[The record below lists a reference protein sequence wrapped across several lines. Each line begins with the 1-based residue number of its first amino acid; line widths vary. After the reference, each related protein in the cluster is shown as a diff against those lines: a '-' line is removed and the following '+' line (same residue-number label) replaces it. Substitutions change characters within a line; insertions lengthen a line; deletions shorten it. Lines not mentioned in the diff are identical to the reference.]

1 MRKRVLILLLIVA
14 MLTMVFALASC
25 ANGGRCGDGHT
36 WINVEKYSDPTCT
49 ESGQVYDRCAVCGIR
64 RKPVTPALGHD
75 YVLVDGTSIAPNCT
89 EPGYEGDFICTRGDC
104 DYIKQGAIVPAKGH
118 KDEDEDHVCDICG
131 NDPCNHIWGDWTD
144 NGDGTHTRVCSLNDS
159 HTETADH
166 MLNDG
171 EVTKPSSCTKDGE
184 IVFTCL
190 DCGCEIFDIIPAT
203 EHAYPENW
211 TDNGDNHI
219 KVCGNGCG
227 IDLTADHNHVETNR
241 VEADCENDGTITYIC
256 DDCGNEKT
264 ETITATGHTYGE
276 WIDEISATC
285 ESEGTLGHYNCSV
298 CYKNFDAD
306 KNVLESLVIEALG
319 HNYGEWIGEIPA
331 SCEGEGTLGHYNCSV
346 CDKDF
351 DADKNVLESLVI
363 SATGHTENEAVKENA
378 VEATCTEAG
387 SYDSVVY
394 CSVCRE
400 EISRDT
406 IHVDALRHTTGEI
419 VVENEVE
426 ATCTEAGSYDNVI
439 YCSTCNTELSRETI
453 TIDAKGHVDSDN
465 WIDNYNTGTCSNIC
479 DVCDK
484 YTFET
489 REHTIGAEGCT
500 RCGFC
505 AVKLTLM
512 TDSEGKDYY
521 AISGRGDEFYLIL
534 SKDGNVDLSS
544 KYVPTE
550 IDGIPVTT
558 IGASVEVDSE
568 QKRISPFR
576 GVDDTKTVTIPS
588 NITTLYDG
596 AFFSSHGLT
605 SINIPASVTYI
616 GDQAFSNCALL
627 TKISFSSNG
636 NLNTIGEYAFSQ
648 SGLTEICIPNTVT
661 SIGLAAFIACTKLYK
676 VTFEE
681 NTSLTM
687 ISQDMLDGCNSLESI
702 SIPEGITKINIS
714 AFINCSNLNT
724 IDIPES
730 MTRIEQNAFH
740 GCSALAVVNYN
751 SCEHNWNKIKI
762 VINDDNNG
770 NENLVKAEIRC
781 IVDYEYTYD
790 TVNHTAECLVCGHTV
805 GPDAHIFN
813 DDGSCEVCG
822 YQPFVFEVNDD
833 GTLTLVSVGKDYRGY
848 LNDYAFNVIIPGSV
862 NGKEV
867 TIIGANAFSSSEASG
882 TKSIVI
888 PASVTTIEQGAFTGR
903 GSLQSVTF
911 EEGSE
916 LTTIEA
922 SAFLGCQALSNV
934 ELPEGL
940 VTIGDA
946 AFSGC
951 LKLNN
956 VELPEG
962 LVTISEAVFF
972 DCDALTE
979 IDIPASVT
987 SIGKQAFDNSGLKS
1001 VNFAENSQLE
1011 EIGYAAF
1018 KNCFY
1023 LTEVTIPASVT
1034 TIRSETFSGST
1045 GLERVEF
1052 EEGTELKTISSQMF
1066 SGCTS
1071 LSDITLPSTVTVI
1084 GHNAFE
1090 NCSSLTSIN
1099 IPAGVTEIFGNAFTG
1114 TGLTDVYFEDCSVE
1128 SWDKITINVPNDIL
1142 EKIEKEDRIHFAE
1155 HNCADETSTYY
1166 LVNPDAERE
1175 AADYGIVAYGKQCS
1189 DCDAWV
1195 HEKDAV
1201 WGATNAVSNEA
1212 EMRLLLEHGYS
1223 VKVDDAVAEIV
1234 VTKPIEIY
1242 QSNINKAHLDNN
1254 GNVCALDKAVYVTV
1268 NAINATIRGEITV
1281 AEGQPNA
1288 MFITDT
1294 RVNLTRG
1301 ASADRTGKFIV
1312 DEYLVVSRGQK
1323 ADNIIQLTFADFETN
1338 GHALALVEGSPVYFV
1353 TGTYTVNAGGTCNE
1367 KLTMVDYDESLGD
1380 TIYVAQII
1388 DGEKMTS
1395 GATTIVRNWN
1405 PNDPNV
1411 DVSHILMCFADP
1423 IEGASNVWVIKHRL
1437 YDIPVEGKGPTC
1449 TEGGWVYKKCACGY
1463 VLDET
1468 TKERV
1473 EYYVEALGHDEIPH
1487 EAKAPTCTEV
1497 GWEAHVTCSRCDY
1510 TTYNEIQAT
1519 GHSYPEVWTEN
1530 TENGT
1535 HYKEC
1540 GVCGYVLEENHI
1552 YPTTWLQEELETD
1565 VLSGKHYRDCTVCGG
1580 RQEHEHDFDIDE
1592 GTYYSKQLVDADGN
1606 PLTATSG
1613 EKLIDVYWG
1622 QHCKECGWVEIYKLE
1637 RTTEGNE
1644 YTVRNKDTGEN
1655 ITYNNV
1661 RTETCSVNTE
1671 SGKVSE
1677 EANFVLYPVSN
1688 FDDMW
1693 TLMFYGYSVYL
1704 VNDIAV
1710 PAGGTTELVGTARS
1724 KGNTSIT
1731 VSSGSMRGFRESY
1744 VILDLNGFNLSSN
1757 LVGSNKVF
1765 EFADGTTTTKYVPYS
1780 IFRTNVNMLID
1791 GTTSGSSVNVKE
1803 LFITNNGGAFVEFR
1817 GGTYTTEGNSLVDMN
1832 TPVLTSD
1839 KTGFS
1844 NYASRVI
1851 VKDTTTTFIAN
1862 GDNPEIFTATI
1873 PRKVPEAGKTGNMI
1887 AVLEGG
1893 IYYNW
1898 QPSSYNSKD
1907 VVGWTAIWVIHNEY
1921 QDADNENI
1929 WIINGHKYAAKT
1941 VQEAT
1946 CTEDGYKM
1954 NFCNCGYVDDAQIPI
1969 PATGHAYKY
1978 TDNGDGTCTG
1988 VCEHDSLH
1996 TVTHDHEILAN
2007 GCKYCGVQEVVYA
2020 LNNDNVSYSVI
2031 SVGKDFSG
2039 GVLTIPSELADG
2051 GKVTQLGSKDQSITN
2066 TYALFKD
2073 NTDITDVIIPASV
2086 TTIGRDVFKG
2096 CSNLQTVTFQ
2106 GADDGTSQLSVIY
2119 NYAFKNCTSLQSIT
2133 MPSSVTIIREGVFY
2147 GCTGLKNVT
2156 LNSGLQRIVG
2166 LVFYSCTSLEGI
2178 TIPNTVTEIGAEV
2191 FNSCSSLKSITFEQ
2205 GISLTAISNRLFYQC
2220 RALENII
2227 IPASVKT
2234 IGNEAFEYDNALKSV
2249 TFEANNVLTTIG
2261 AEAFH
2266 ECKSLVSIDIPYT
2279 VSTIKGYVEET
2290 ENGNVINIRY
2300 GDAFRGCLALET
2312 VTFGNNTALTE
2323 IAEYTFAGCENLK
2336 AIDIPVNVTTI
2347 GTSAFDGCKTM
2358 TTAKFNADSEGNS
2371 KLTSIGNNAFDECY
2385 LVEEFYIPASITRIE
2400 DEAFKFCKNATFT
2413 FEDPNTITHIG
2424 SHSFY
2429 DCDGLTNFVVS
2440 DKVTSIGAG
2449 AFCKCDNLSSIVIS
2463 KSVTSIGASAFTEV
2477 SIAIKVYYTGTEE
2490 EWNSIAINASGNDR
2504 LIDATK
2510 TYNYVA

>member
-1 MRKRVLILLLIVA
+1 M
-14 MLTMVFALASC
+14 
-25 ANGGRCGDGHT
+25 
-36 WINVEKYSDPTCT
+36 
-49 ESGQVYDRCAVCGIR
+49 
-64 RKPVTPALGHD
+64 
-75 YVLVDGTSIAPNCT
+75 
-89 EPGYEGDFICTRGDC
+89 
-104 DYIKQGAIVPAKGH
+104 
-118 KDEDEDHVCDICG
+118 
-131 NDPCNHIWGDWTD
+131 
-144 NGDGTHTRVCSLNDS
+144 
-159 HTETADH
+159 
-166 MLNDG
+166 
-171 EVTKPSSCTKDGE
+171 
-184 IVFTCL
+184 
-190 DCGCEIFDIIPAT
+190 
-203 EHAYPENW
+203 
-211 TDNGDNHI
+211 
-219 KVCGNGCG
+219 
-227 IDLTADHNHVETNR
+227 
-241 VEADCENDGTITYIC
+241 
-256 DDCGNEKT
+256 
-264 ETITATGHTYGE
+264 
-276 WIDEISATC
+276 
-285 ESEGTLGHYNCSV
+285 
-298 CYKNFDAD
+298 
-306 KNVLESLVIEALG
+306 
-319 HNYGEWIGEIPA
+319 
-331 SCEGEGTLGHYNCSV
+331 
-346 CDKDF
+346 
-351 DADKNVLESLVI
+351 
-363 SATGHTENEAVKENA
+363 
-378 VEATCTEAG
+378 
-387 SYDSVVY
+387 
-394 CSVCRE
+394 
-400 EISRDT
+400 
-406 IHVDALRHTTGEI
+406 
-419 VVENEVE
+419 
-426 ATCTEAGSYDNVI
+426 
-439 YCSTCNTELSRETI
+439 
-453 TIDAKGHVDSDN
+453 
-465 WIDNYNTGTCSNIC
+465 
-479 DVCDK
+479 
-484 YTFET
+484 
-489 REHTIGAEGCT
+489 
-500 RCGFC
+500 
-505 AVKLTLM
+505 
-512 TDSEGKDYY
+512 
-521 AISGRGDEFYLIL
+521 
-534 SKDGNVDLSS
+534 
-544 KYVPTE
+544 
-550 IDGIPVTT
+550 
-558 IGASVEVDSE
+558 
-568 QKRISPFR
+568 
-576 GVDDTKTVTIPS
+576 
-588 NITTLYDG
+588 
-596 AFFSSHGLT
+596 
-605 SINIPASVTYI
+605 
-616 GDQAFSNCALL
+616 
-627 TKISFSSNG
+627 
-636 NLNTIGEYAFSQ
+636 
-648 SGLTEICIPNTVT
+648 
-661 SIGLAAFIACTKLYK
+661 
-676 VTFEE
+676 
-681 NTSLTM
+681 
-687 ISQDMLDGCNSLESI
+687 
-702 SIPEGITKINIS
+702 
-714 AFINCSNLNT
+714 
-724 IDIPES
+724 
-730 MTRIEQNAFH
+730 
-740 GCSALAVVNYN
+740 VNYN

-762 VINDDNNG
+762 VINDENYG
-770 NENLVKAEIRC
+770 NKELVKAEIRC

-822 YQPFVFEVNDD
+822 YQPFVFEVNAD
-833 GTLTLVSVGKDYRGY
+833 GTLTLVSAGKDYKGY
-848 LNDYAFNVIIPGSV
+848 MIDDAGNVIIPGSV

-867 TIIGANAFSSSEASG
+867 TIIGANAFSGSEASG
-882 TKSIVI
+882 TGSIVV

-922 SAFLGCQALSNV
+922 FAFSGCQVLSNV

-940 VTIGDA
+940 ETIGNC
-946 AFSGC
+946 AFF
-951 LKLNN
+951 N
-956 VELPEG
+956 
-962 LVTISEAVFF
+962 
-972 DCDALTE
+972 CDALTK

-987 SIGKQAFDNSGLKS
+987 SIGEQTFDNSGLKS
-1001 VNFAENSQLE
+1001 VNFAENSHLE
-1011 EIGYAAF
+1011 EICYAAF
-1018 KNCFY
+1018 KNCYY

-1034 TIRSETFSGST
+1034 TIGNETFSGSKS
-1045 GLERVEF
+1045 LERVEF

-1142 EKIEKEDRIHFAE
+1142 EEIEKEGRIHFAE
-1155 HNCADETSTYY
+1155 HNCADATSTYY

-1175 AADYGIVAYGKQCS
+1175 ASDYGIVAYGKQCNV
-1189 DCDAWV
+1189 CDAWV

-1223 VKVDDAVAEIV
+1223 VKVDDVVAEIV

-1242 QSNINKAHLDNN
+1242 QSNINKSHLDSN
-1254 GNVCALDKAVYVTV
+1254 GNVFAYDKAVYVTI

-1301 ASADRTGKFIV
+1301 APDRTGKFIV

-1380 TIYVAQII
+1380 TVYVAQII

-1423 IEGASNVWVIKHRL
+1423 IEGESNAWVIKHRL

-1473 EYYVEALGHDEIPH
+1473 EYYVDALGHDEIPH
-1487 EAKAPTCTEV
+1487 EAKVPTCTEV
-1497 GWEAHVTCSRCDY
+1497 GWEEHVTCSRCDY
-1510 TTYNEIQAT
+1510 TTYVEIQAT

-1530 TENGT
+1530 TEKGT
-1535 HYKEC
+1535 HYKVCE
-1540 GVCGYVLEENHI
+1540 VCGCVLEENHT
-1552 YPTTWLQEELETD
+1552 YPTTWLQEELETN
-1565 VLSGKHYRDCTVCGG
+1565 VLSGKHYRYCTVCHGG
-1580 RQEHEHDFDIDE
+1580 LQEHEHEFDTE
-1592 GTYYSKQLVDADGN
+1592 ETYYSKQLVDADGN
-1606 PLTATSG
+1606 PLTATGG

-1655 ITYNNV
+1655 FTYNNV
-1661 RTETCSVNTE
+1661 RTETCSINTE
-1671 SGKVSE
+1671 SGKVNE

-1710 PAGGTTELVGTARS
+1710 PAGGTTKLVDTARS

-1731 VSSGSMRGFRESY
+1731 ISSGSMRGFRESY

-1757 LVGSNKVF
+1757 LVGSNKGF

-1791 GTTSGSSVNVKE
+1791 GTRSGSSVNVKE

-1907 VVGWTAIWVIHNEY
+1907 VVCWTAIWVIHNEY

-1929 WIINGHKYAAKT
+1929 WIINGHKYAART

-1969 PATGHAYKY
+1969 PATGHSYKY

-2051 GKVTQLGSKDQSITN
+2051 GKVTQLGSTDQGITN

-2096 CSNLQTVTFQ
+2096 CSNLQTVTFL
-2106 GADDGTSQLSVIY
+2106 GADDDTSQLSIIY
-2119 NYAFKNCTSLQSIT
+2119 NNAFNNCTSLQSIT
-2133 MPSSVTIIREGVFY
+2133 MPSSVTTIREGAFY
-2147 GCTGLKNVT
+2147 GCTGLKNVA
-2156 LNSGLQRIVG
+2156 LNSGLQKING
-2166 LVFYSCTSLEGI
+2166 NAFYNCKSLTEI
-2178 TIPNTVTEIGAEV
+2178 TIPNTVTEISGGA
-2191 FNSCSSLKSITFEQ
+2191 FWQCTALKSITFEQ
-2205 GISLTAISNRLFYQC
+2205 GINLTALSDRLFYMC
-2220 RALENII
+2220 KALESIT

-2234 IGNEAFEYDNALKSV
+2234 IGNE
-2249 TFEANNVLTTIG
+2249 TFEFNDALATVIFESNNTLTSIG
-2261 AEAFH
+2261 AQAFH

-2279 VSTIKGYVEET
+2279 VSTIKGEVKEKDSS
-2290 ENGNVINIRY
+2290 GNIVAIYY
-2300 GDAFRGCLALET
+2300 GDAFRDCSALET
-2312 VTFGNNTALTE
+2312 VTFGNNTVLTE

-2347 GTSAFDGCKTM
+2347 GTSAFDGCKSM
-2358 TTAKFNADSEGNS
+2358 TTVKFNADSEGNY

-2429 DCDGLTNFVVS
+2429 DCDGLTSFVVS

-2449 AFCKCDNLSSIVIS
+2449 AFCKCDNLRSIVIS
-2463 KSVTSIGASAFTEV
+2463 KSVTSIGASAFNEV
-2477 SIAIKVYYTGTEE
+2477 SSAIKVYYTGTEE

-2504 LIDATK
+2504 LINATK